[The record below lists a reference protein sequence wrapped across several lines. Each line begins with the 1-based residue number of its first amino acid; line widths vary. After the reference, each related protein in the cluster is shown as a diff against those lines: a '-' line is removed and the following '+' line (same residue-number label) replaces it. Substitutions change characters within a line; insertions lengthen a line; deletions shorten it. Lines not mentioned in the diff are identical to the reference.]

1 MSANQWNKEIP
12 TKEEWQAFKK
22 EGSIK
27 GGLCSEVKMGDEFN
41 YYAANK
47 PKIDPFKSKN
57 IMMLQHLSN
66 RLARYERAF
75 LEKYPKRNGDKTH
88 RKLKKVQQ
96 AIQKKL
102 ESARRTNPTAIPSK
116 AQWKTYQAM
125 MQIPER
131 LCDDEVNEVDLG
143 NAFQS
148 YHAKRERERERQ
160 SKNFEEVLEALEDL
174 STKLTLYETN
184 LLLNDK
190 YAVVFDGKHAAS
202 LVRDDIVTIKANV
215 TRQCDMYY
223 KFVHPV
229 GYFFQMVTIAKKK
242 LDLLDG
248 NEKERMWVAYS
259 EDYRNMGTAV
269 SAMVTS
275 KDKAI
280 NVPAKTVQAVYRT
293 DQIIVD
299 ETAGPERLA
308 AMKKTVEDLISI
320 SKKVNLWK
328 GGDNNGAQVYSIDL
342 DVEQGSK
349 YHAEYRAFRK
359 DFRSLKKKMGDVQKS
374 SKTFSRRGR
383 NDDKAVYWV

>member
-131 LCDDEVNEVDLG
+131 LCDDERYEVDLG
-143 NAFQS
+143 DAFQS
-148 YHAKRERERERQ
+148 YNDNTRDW
-160 SKNFEEVLEALEDL
+160 EAQLNALVDL
-174 STKLTLYETN
+174 SSKLMKYESN
-184 LLLNDK
+184 LRLNNK
-190 YAVVFDGKHAAS
+190 CVAVFDGKSAES
-202 LVRDDIVTIKANV
+202 WVCDDIEIIKATV
-215 TRQCDMYY
+215 TSRYDVYY
-223 KFVHPV
+223 RLVHPDD
-229 GYFFQMVTIAKKK
+229 YFLQRLTYNKNE
-242 LDLLDG
+242 LDLLDE
-248 NEKERMWVAYS
+248 NVKESIYYFHR
-259 EDYRNMGTAV
+259 EHYRGMGTLIK
-269 SAMVTS
+269 SMVLS
-275 KDKAI
+275 KHKKISEA
-280 NVPAKTVQAVYRT
+280 AALKVQEAYRE

-299 ETAGPERLA
+299 ETKTGPDRLA
-308 AMKKTVEDLISI
+308 AMKYSVEHLISI
-320 SKKVNLWK
+320 CMEENLY
-328 GGDNNGAQVYSIDL
+328 NNGAHVTSIDL
-342 DVEQGSK
+342 D
-349 YHAEYRAFRK
+349 F
-359 DFRSLKKKMGDVQKS
+359 DPIFDC
-374 SKTFSRRGR
+374 
-383 NDDKAVYWV
+383 